1 MRRGVKRKAQLLLG
15 AASCILSLI
24 FLTTLRVLLV
34 DIDVS
39 STLGQQQRRHGS
51 LQSLRNHHGAIQQSL
66 KDFSQ
71 QQHDNDGDKKDKF
84 VRYSQRYQSNHQDKL
99 QETQKLLNDKRK
111 KLKEELHDLLQDSAS
126 HSKSMREAWH
136 SFQDMKNDNQDILQA
151 EHGMRRGYRPS
162 IKHGRRYPRIL
173 YFLHIHKSA
182 GSTVCRQAYLNRISA
197 NYNQNCNVQADQHC
211 CGNNDTLQAQRDFAK
226 QTQYDLV
233 AAEQEMYDSM
243 DPDSYDYIVSL
254 RNSRRRYYS
263 HWNHLVTVAKKNRQ
277 HELEL
282 LQRHEQH
289 AYPLAETAVEWVQQT
304 IQGRGSD
311 GNQHLQA
318 ALEDPIHWNY
328 TIRDYS
334 GTVYPVGNFTKWYYG
349 QPDNYNVRMICGVRC
364 THIAKYRL
372 SRELFRY
379 ALQRLTDFAH
389 VIFVED
395 MEASFA
401 AFARHYGWQYNVAA
415 AHHGQRL
422 NATDLT
428 SALQQQHSDWD
439 PYMSVLDDA
448 LYEFAQR
455 KYLGATKEDLK
466 ALMKKGVEFANQAL
480 VDEYFEKGP
489 GRDCPNECCGV
500 CSKW

>member
-1 MRRGVKRKAQLLLG
+1 VHLVADLLDHSSRFVGGHRCLFHVRSTTTTTWLSTIPSKSPWRHPTISQG
-15 AASCILSLI
+15 LFAAAA
-24 FLTTLRVLLV
+24 R
-34 DIDVS
+34 
-39 STLGQQQRRHGS
+39 QRR
-51 LQSLRNHHGAIQQSL
+51 R
-66 KDFSQ
+66 
-71 QQHDNDGDKKDKF
+71 
-84 VRYSQRYQSNHQDKL
+84 
-99 QETQKLLNDKRK
+99 QK
-111 KLKEELHDLLQDSAS
+111 
-126 HSKSMREAWH
+126 
-136 SFQDMKNDNQDILQA
+136 
-151 EHGMRRGYRPS
+151 
-162 IKHGRRYPRIL
+162 
-173 YFLHIHKSA
+173 
-182 GSTVCRQAYLNRISA
+182 RQ
-197 NYNQNCNVQADQHC
+197 
-211 CGNNDTLQAQRDFAK
+211 
-226 QTQYDLV
+226 
-233 AAEQEMYDSM
+233 
-243 DPDSYDYIVSL
+243 
-254 RNSRRRYYS
+254 
-263 HWNHLVTVAKKNRQ
+263 KNRQ